1 MNEKLLVTF
10 LNKTMSSG
18 RGQKLCRSLCSLLL
32 RLPAIA
38 QIAKIAADNNLLL
51 QRNSSPRAMDELVG
65 RTTTGKSP
73 SKVCPLLGSH
83 FLTAPKKCYLSRWG
97 SISLDKT
104 VYLSADVGGRPLFT
118 LRLGVPIKDR
128 HYNPIRSLV
137 APRTL
142 DPSTSTC
149 PDDDNDVDDDRLAVG
164 KMTLSSSSSGKES
177 RKHYRL
183 QVLPWGQEGAI
194 SGALG
199 GTTTPLLVNTSKQLL
214 SPISTWVCQHNS
226 SGFQFPLPSIPRH
239 LYSRFPREGLI
250 FFSGQT

>member
-1 MNEKLLVTF
+1 MWGGVRCLPFGWEF
-10 LNKTMSSG
+10 QSKTGITIRFGASWH
-18 RGQKLCRSLCSLLL
+18 R
-32 RLPAIA
+32 
-38 QIAKIAADNNLLL
+38 
-51 QRNSSPRAMDELVG
+51 
-65 RTTTGKSP
+65 
-73 SKVCPLLGSH
+73 
-83 FLTAPKKCYLSRWG
+83 
-97 SISLDKT
+97 
-104 VYLSADVGGRPLFT
+104 
-118 LRLGVPIKDR
+118 R
-128 HYNPIRSLV
+128 HS
-137 APRTL
+137 T